1 MTGDEIARPRSGS
14 VGGVPFVALP
24 PTAVDSPP
32 AEGLIVC
39 WHAFDPPRAEAAM
52 AAALPMTSVPVWR
65 VYLGLRL
72 PGDVADRDYVR
83 LLGTTVERAAAELPE
98 AVAALRALLGCGDG
112 AIGLVGHGEG
122 ALIALLALAE
132 ARVEASAAA
141 LVAPVSSPSRA
152 VAAREQRLGPYA
164 WDAETRETATRL
176 ELTARTAEIV
186 RHDPR
191 VLLVSGGTDLLVPT
205 SEVMALR
212 DTLADAGL
220 STVEAATFRMG
231 HALADAPGL
240 EPRPPVAAA
249 VSVDGALTDW
259 FRRHYA
265 TTPYRDDMALAAPI
279 G

>member
-1 MTGDEIARPRSGS
+1 MTGDELARPRSGS
-14 VGGVPFVALP
+14 VGGIPFVALP
-24 PTAVDSPP
+24 PTAVDTPP
-32 AEGLIVC
+32 GDGVIVSF
-39 WHAFDPPRAEAAM
+39 HAFDPPRTEAAM

-83 LLGTTVERAAAELPE
+83 LLGSTVERAAGELPE
-98 AVAALRALLGCGDG
+98 AVAALRGLLGCGDG

-132 ARVEASAAA
+132 RRVAVSAAA
-141 LVAPVSSPSRA
+141 LVAPVFSPARA
-152 VAAREQRLGPYA
+152 VAAREQRLGPHP
-164 WDAETRETATRL
+164 WTDETRALAARL
-176 ELTARTAEIV
+176 EVSDRAAEIA
-186 RHDPR
+186 RQDPR

-212 DTLADAGL
+212 DVLADAGV

-249 VSVDGALTDW
+249 VSVDAALTDW

-265 TTPYRDDMALAAPI
+265 TTPDHTANALPA
-279 G
+279 GV

>member
-1 MTGDEIARPRSGS
+1 M
-14 VGGVPFVALP
+14 ALP